1 MLQLSEADE
10 RALLGLARHAL
21 EEAARKGCLAEVA
34 PVSGALEENC
44 GAFVTIHKGGRLR
57 GCIGYVDPLK
67 PLYQTVR
74 ECALAAAL
82 HDPRFD
88 PVTADELPE
97 LRVEISVLSPLQ
109 DISIDQLE
117 IGRHGLLVSQGFQ
130 RGLLLPQVAVE
141 WEWDRDRFLEEA
153 CLKAG
158 LPPGAWRQGARIQ
171 AFTARI
177 FGEPAG
183 HSESVWH
190 AA

>member
-21 EEAARKGCLAEVA
+21 EEAVWKGRLTEVA
-34 PVSGALEENC
+34 PASGALEGKC

-57 GCIGYVDPLK
+57 GCIGYVEPLK

-88 PVTADELPE
+88 PVTADELQE

-109 DISIDQLE
+109 DISIDQVE
-117 IGRHGLLVSQGFQ
+117 IGRHGLVVSQGAQ

-141 WEWDRDRFLEEA
+141 WHWGRDRFLEEA

-158 LPPGAWRQGARIQ
+158 LPPSAWRQGARIQ
-171 AFTARI
+171 AFTARV

-183 HSESVWH
+183 HPESAWH